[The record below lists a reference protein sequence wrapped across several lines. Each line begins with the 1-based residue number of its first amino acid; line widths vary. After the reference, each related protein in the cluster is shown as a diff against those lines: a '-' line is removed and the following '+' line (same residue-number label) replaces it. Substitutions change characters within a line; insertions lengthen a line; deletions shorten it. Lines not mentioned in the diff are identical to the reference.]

1 MNFDP
6 SLWDDSDPGYAPGIK
21 KVRKSF
27 YWAAPKKYVKLGFQ
41 LKTFRLAG
49 EPGDDLDLERARQ
62 CRELTREMLKWYEGE
77 TQGKEPGTWAW
88 LIARYLSDEDSD
100 IWEVRPNTRKQ
111 YKEVTNMIERAVG
124 SVLLSNTDFARMRTW
139 QRLMREHG
147 RSASYMKRWFN
158 HLGMILSYGV
168 KIGDDETRGHC
179 LRIKQIRGEMRIKG
193 GARRQLFISRAD
205 VDQVVE
211 EADKRGWHHL
221 SMSLLLRFELML
233 RGVDVYGQWVPAEG
247 REGGI
252 RHHGNI
258 WVDGMTWDMISPDA
272 MRIVKQISKTRDSM
286 PEPYTFDL
294 THLPDL
300 RRRILATPTD
310 KRTGPLIVDHT
321 GLPPKQGMVAKRF
334 KKIVRDLG
342 MDGELQI
349 RDGRAGGIT
358 EAKAMVDPTSL
369 QHAAQH
375 QNQHTTDRYT
385 RDRSGSANTVIEM
398 RSKRGA

>member
-1 MNFDP
+1 MNFDK
-6 SLWDDSDPGYAPGIK
+6 SLWDDSDPEYAPGIK

-27 YWAAPKKYVKLGFQ
+27 YWAAPKKYVKLGFG
-41 LKTFRLAG
+41 LKTFRLEG
-49 EPGDDLDLERARQ
+49 TPGDGLDLERARH
-62 CRELTREMLKWYEGE
+62 CRELTREMLTWYEGE
-77 TQGKEPGTWAW
+77 TKGKEPGTWAW

-124 SVLLSNTDFARMRTW
+124 SVLLSDTDFSMMRTW
-139 QRLMREHG
+139 QRLMRENG
-147 RSASYMKRWFN
+147 RSASYIKRWFN

-168 KIGDDETRGHC
+168 KIGDDETRAHC

-193 GARRQLFISRAD
+193 GARRQVFITRAD
-205 VDQVVE
+205 VDRFVE
-211 EADKRGWHHL
+211 EADKRGWHYL
-221 SMSLLLRFELML
+221 SLSLLLRFELML

-272 MRIVKQISKTRDSM
+272 MKIVKQISKTRDSM

-300 RRRILATPTD
+300 RRRILTTPTD
-310 KRTGPLIVDHT
+310 KRTGPLIIDET
-321 GLPPKQGMVAKRF
+321 GLPPKQGMVPKRF
-334 KKIVRDLG
+334 KRIVRDLG
-342 MDGELQI
+342 MDDELQI

-358 EAKAMVDPTSL
+358 EAKAMVDPHTL

-375 QNQHTTDRYT
+375 QNQHTTDRYA